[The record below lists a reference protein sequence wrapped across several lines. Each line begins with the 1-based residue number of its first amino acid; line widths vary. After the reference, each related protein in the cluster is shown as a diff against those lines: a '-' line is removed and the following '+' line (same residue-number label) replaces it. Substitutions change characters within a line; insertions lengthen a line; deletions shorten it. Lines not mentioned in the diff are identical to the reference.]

1 MRGNRIA
8 VIGTGITGLTAAF
21 QLKKK
26 GLELTVFEKNSE
38 PGGAIK
44 SVRSGKWLAEYG
56 PNTLLL
62 KDRAVAEFL
71 QGVGLEKEM
80 EEANPEASK
89 RFIVRYGRLNP
100 LPSSIRS
107 AINTPLFSLGGK
119 ARILKEPFI
128 RKTEQSD
135 ETVAGFV
142 ERRLGREMLDYAI
155 NPFVAGIFASNP
167 EELSLRHAFP
177 VMYEMEQEYGSLI
190 AAALFGS
197 AKRKRMGRIPGK
209 LISFRSGLQQL
220 PVRIAEELDEI
231 HYNTRIDKIEKRG
244 EGWIVKSAGAAYGPF
259 RNVILNVPFYQQ
271 KELLGSLKGVS
282 DSFFERVF
290 YPPLSVVHLGYTKEQ
305 IAHPLDGF
313 GFLIPEVE
321 KRQILGALFSST
333 LFQKRAPEGH
343 HLLTLFAGGGR
354 QPEIAT
360 RSTEELVA
368 LMEEELSEL
377 IGLKGS
383 YQFMDHVYW
392 PHAIPTYRV
401 GYDAILRE
409 YDRMERDHPGLVI
422 AGNYRYGISLPDCIK
437 NGLKLAEKVGN
448 FK

>member
-1 MRGNRIA
+1 M
-8 VIGTGITGLTAAF
+8 IGTGITGLTAAF

-26 GLELTVFEKNSE
+26 GSELTVFEKNSE

-62 KDRAVAEFL
+62 KDRVVAGFL
-71 QGVGLEKEM
+71 SEVGLGKEI

-89 RFIVRYGRLNP
+89 RFIVRNGRLNS
-100 LPSSIRS
+100 LPTSIRS
-107 AINTPLFSLGGK
+107 AINTPLFSLQGK
-119 ARILKEPFI
+119 VRVLKEPFI
-128 RKTEQSD
+128 RKSDHSD

-142 ERRLGREMLDYAI
+142 ERRLGREMLEYAI
-155 NPFVAGIFASNP
+155 NPFVAGIFASKP

-177 VMYEMEQEYGSLI
+177 AMYEMEQEYGSLI

-197 AKRKRMGRIPGK
+197 AKRKRLGRIPAK
-209 LISFRSGLQQL
+209 LISFRTGLQQL
-220 PVRIAEELDEI
+220 PVRIAEGMDEI
-231 HYNTRIDKIEKRG
+231 HYKTKIDKIEKRR

-259 RNVILNVPFYQQ
+259 RTVILNIPFYQQ
-271 KELLGSLKGVS
+271 KELLGQLNGVS
-282 DSFFERVF
+282 DSFFKRVF

-313 GFLIPEVE
+313 GFLVPEVE
-321 KRQILGALFSST
+321 KRQILGGLFSST
-333 LFQKRAPEGH
+333 LFQDRAPEGH

-354 QPEIAT
+354 QPEIAA

-383 YQFMDHVYW
+383 HQFMDHVYW
-392 PHAIPTYRV
+392 PHAIPTYRT
-401 GYDAILRE
+401 GYDAVLRE
-409 YDRMERDHPGLVI
+409 FDRVEHAHPGLLI
-422 AGNYRYGISLPDCIK
+422 AGNFRYGISLPDCIK
-437 NGLKLAEKVGN
+437 NGLKLAEKLGEI
-448 FK
+448 